1 MYRDKPKID
10 RASIERTTHEVAS
23 YVRALIE
30 RAEDIGIN
38 VEEWE
43 EPQPLTPQQQI
54 DVMAD
59 LLRKKNR
66 GEL

>member
-1 MYRDKPKID
+1 MHRDKPKID
-10 RASIERTTHEVAS
+10 RASIERTTNEVAS

-54 DVMAD
+54 DAMAE
-59 LLRKKNR
+59 LIAKKNR

>member
-1 MYRDKPKID
+1 MLCIVCGNTCDGD
-10 RASIERTTHEVAS
+10 NLADGEAFLCGEC
-23 YVRALIE
+23 
-30 RAEDIGIN
+30 AEDMGID

-54 DVMAD
+54 DAMAD

-66 GEL
+66 GEIE